1 MKKEFGSIH
10 PLIAVAAASVIIAS
24 LVGVA
29 AITGL
34 FPKSDSMPAPAA
46 AEKNTPP
53 AATTPTAPATKR
65 SRSEHPAS
73 AAATTNNH
81 QQTTQTAQATPAA
94 STDPVCTNCGK
105 VLRVRTIEVAAKPS
119 GIGVVAGAVLG
130 GVLGNQVGGGS
141 GKTLATVAGAA
152 AGGYAGNEVEKRTR
166 KTSSYEVDVRMDDG
180 STRTVAFETQ
190 PNWQAG
196 DRVKIVNGALVA
208 R

>member
-1 MKKEFGSIH
+1 MNMKKVSGAIH
-10 PLIAVAAASVIIAS
+10 PLIAAAAVSVIIAS

-34 FPKSDSMPAPAA
+34 FPKSDSMPSPPSAQVISTPAATEKITPAAPLAKHSRPKQLAPAA
-46 AEKNTPP
+46 SNNSEQVAQSSTVP
-53 AATTPTAPATKR
+53 A
-65 SRSEHPAS
+65 
-73 AAATTNNH
+73 N
-81 QQTTQTAQATPAA
+81 
-94 STDPVCTNCGK
+94 DPVCSNCGK
-105 VLRVRTIEVAAKPS
+105 VLRVRAIDVAAKPS

-130 GVLGNQVGGGS
+130 GVLGNQVGGGT

-166 KTSSYEVDVRMDDG
+166 KTSSYEVDVQMDDG